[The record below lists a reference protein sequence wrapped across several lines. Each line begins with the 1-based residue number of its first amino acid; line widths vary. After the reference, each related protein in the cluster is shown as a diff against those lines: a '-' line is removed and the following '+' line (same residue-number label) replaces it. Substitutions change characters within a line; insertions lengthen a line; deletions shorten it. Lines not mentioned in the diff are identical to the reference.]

1 MPQFKFGEVFVPQLV
16 WLAIFFLILYFGIV
30 KLTLPRLGRVIEQR
44 EGVVSG
50 DLGAAETAKA
60 EADRIQSDYDSG
72 IGEAQAQARVALNDA
87 KASAARSVEA
97 RLAEVDAGLAER
109 QRTSDAQLTDARQR
123 ALGEIEGVAADTA
136 AEIVERLIGA
146 RPDPAAASQAAS
158 RALAE
163 A

>member
-16 WLAIFFLILYFGIV
+16 WLAIFFIILYFGIV

-44 EGVVSG
+44 EGVVTG
-50 DLGAAETAKA
+50 DLGAAEAAKA
-60 EADRIQSDYDSG
+60 EADRIQSDYDTG
-72 IGEAQAQARVALNDA
+72 IGEAQARARTALNEA
-87 KASAARSVEA
+87 KVNAARNVES

-109 QRTSDAQLTDARQR
+109 QRASDAQLADARQR
-123 ALGEIEGVAADTA
+123 ALGEIEGVAAETA
-136 AEIVERLIGA
+136 AEIVERLIGT
-146 RPDPAAASQAAS
+146 RPDAAAAAQAAT